1 MRTTRT
7 LKRTMAAALLS
18 GVGVA
23 AALGLS
29 AGTAAAGGAGEAAVD
44 AWSNFNWCP
53 GDPIPE
59 SDAPLTW
66 DMTACHDWHYLSIRD
81 GAPSLYH
88 IVEGHRPNPCPPIAF
103 MCP

>member
-1 MRTTRT
+1 MKFTHT
-7 LKRTMAAALLS
+7 LKRIAVTATLS

-23 AALGLS
+23 AALGL
-29 AGTAAAGGAGEAAVD
+29 AGTAHAGGAGEAAVD
-44 AWSNFNWCP
+44 VWSNYNWCP

-66 DMTACHDWHYLSIRD
+66 DMNVCHDWHYQSMRE

-88 IVEGHRPNPCPPIAF
+88 IVEGHFANPCPPFAF